1 MSKFS
6 IEICKQKTT
15 FEPISGKINYDLF
28 YKTYFNEHFFT
39 LSNGDY
45 LEKVNNKY
53 EYKSKETIKTV
64 YFNQLPDQLQKWFFG
79 LTEEV

>member
-15 FEPISGKINYDLF
+15 FEPISRKFNYDLC
-28 YKTYFNEHFFT
+28 KTYINEHFFT

-53 EYKSKETIKTV
+53 EYKS
-64 YFNQLPDQLQKWFFG
+64 
-79 LTEEV
+79 